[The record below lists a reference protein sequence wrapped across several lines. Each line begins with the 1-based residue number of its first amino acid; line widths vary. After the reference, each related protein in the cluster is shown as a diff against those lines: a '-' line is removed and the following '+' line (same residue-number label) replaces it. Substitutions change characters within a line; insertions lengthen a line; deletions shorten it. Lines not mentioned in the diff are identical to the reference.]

1 MVALGWM
8 NLFWMGLFAAI
19 IFAEKIWSKG
29 GLWIARITGVCF
41 ITIGILSWAG
51 IISLP
56 FNVMDNVS
64 SNRMSMDMPSSQ
76 THDMTTSH
84 NLITK
89 NSTNS
94 EQGVDKSH
102 NANSKNNTMNG
113 MVMKMIMV
121 VITIYRSF

>member
-1 MVALGWM
+1 
-8 NLFWMGLFAAI
+8 MGLFAAI

-29 GLWIARITGVCF
+29 GLWIARITGACF

-56 FNVMDNVS
+56 FNAMNNVEG
-64 SNRMSMDMPSSQ
+64 NRMSMDMPASHS
-76 THDMTTSH
+76 HDMTMSH

-89 NSTNS
+89 NSSNS
-94 EQGVDKSH
+94 EQGVDKSN
-102 NANSKNNTMNG
+102 NANSKNNAMNG

-121 VITIYRSF
+121 VITTYRAF